1 MRLLSVE
8 LPSDIWRSRTGA
20 VWECVTEAAP
30 WSPRAWVGGNAVL
43 GGRMWLIGGGCI
55 GGWDPA
61 TGTVGYI
68 QDTLVYPEPK
78 PTRPYLN
85 DVWSSADGVEWVCHI
100 EHAPFRR
107 RFYHTTAAFD
117 NKLWVLEGH
126 NGHPHR
132 YPEEPAGAELPPVG
146 SEGNRNDVWW
156 SDDGQNWHELKG
168 TPWPLRHAASVAVHQ
183 DALWIS
189 VGNTDWTGN
198 PKLKGEEGFRADV
211 WFLQR
216 GGVGSQAL
224 TVNV

>member
-1 MRLLSVE
+1 MPSSAVQSSLQTLATLSLQECWSSTSVINHEQGRLSTRGWINQSIHCARVSPPAPACACCACHAGSLSPV
-8 LPSDIWRSRTGA
+8 S
-20 VWECVTEAAP
+20 
-30 WSPRAWVGGNAVL
+30 
-43 GGRMWLIGGGCI
+43 
-55 GGWDPA
+55 
-61 TGTVGYI
+61 
-68 QDTLVYPEPK
+68 
-78 PTRPYLN
+78 

-100 EHAPFRR
+100 EHAPFPR
-107 RFYHTTAAFD
+107 RFYHTIAACD

-126 NGHPHR
+126 NSHPHR

-198 PKLKGEEGFRADV
+198 PKLKGAEGFRADV

-216 GGVGSQAL
+216 GAPEARR
-224 TVNV
+224 